1 MKTESN
7 MTNSL
12 NSKLP
17 NSKKC
22 SKNNDSYVTHGVQL
36 LTYIN
41 ELNKIKE
48 AALARRERG
57 LPGEHS
63 VAKEKLNEFSP
74 ENYRVIQNKLNE
86 RK

>member
-57 LPGEHS
+57 LPGE
-63 VAKEKLNEFSP
+63 L
-74 ENYRVIQNKLNE
+74 
-86 RK
+86 

>member
-7 MTNSL
+7 MTNSV

-17 NSKKC
+17 NQSKKF

-57 LPGEHS
+57 LPGEH
-63 VAKEKLNEFSP
+63 
-74 ENYRVIQNKLNE
+74 
-86 RK
+86 